1 MTPND
6 FASAVAW
13 FPRPNG
19 LTERQ
24 DKPVHGGYLP
34 GRLADPLS
42 FMAVD
47 VHGLTRGHV
56 HVAQAKRVHPV
67 NGQTR
72 GWGGT
77 GS

>member
-1 MTPND
+1 M
-6 FASAVAW
+6 
-13 FPRPNG
+13 
-19 LTERQ
+19 
-24 DKPVHGGYLP
+24 HGGYLP